1 MEEVKNNIRI
11 KNKKVYIS
19 GAIAHY
25 DIDERKRTFRDAA
38 DMMRKRGFYPV
49 NPFEIPN
56 KDKPTLI
63 LNAAIANTFK

>member
-49 NPFEIPN
+49 NPFEN
-56 KDKPTLI
+56 
-63 LNAAIANTFK
+63 